1 MLIYEDEYD
10 DLLIQ
15 FDALDYKVK
24 DDLSLK
30 IKYDEKYSRNI
41 FGIMSINWLSNR

>member
-1 MLIYEDEYD
+1 MLIDENEYD

-15 FDALDYKVK
+15 FDELDYKFK

-30 IKYDEKYSRNI
+30 IKFDEKYSKKYI
-41 FGIMSINWLSNR
+41 